1 MSPLAWLLTGVLV
14 AVLADLLI
22 VWGLRLRRAGRWP
35 KVRPIRIRVPPRL
48 PLLLLL
54 GGAAL
59 LFLGQS
65 LETPSPATGARLASQ
80 LAVFGVVLVASGGV
94 LYRLDPT
101 HTEPAHDQKGKAGIT
116 KSKAKSGRGS
126 GRNTEQALW
135 SSLLFGSAVLL
146 FIGSS
151 MNSYLFETERG
162 WLYVYTGLGLVGF
175 VLAAMG
181 FSGRGLPSRVQR
193 VLGTVSNWLGVSPS
207 RVVLLGL
214 SPALALSA
222 WLAAGD
228 SVRMRQPTIALLSWV
243 GGILSVL
250 LAGSNRPIR
259 LGHRLRFSPEVFGL
273 GGIFLIAF
281 LLRGLATEQIPWLFT
296 GDEASAG
303 LSAVQFIDGFRDNL
317 FGVAWFS
324 FPSLFF
330 FVQSLSIRIFGQT
343 EAALR
348 VVSALAGA
356 LTVPVTFALASEM
369 FGKRVAWVSAVYLA
383 VFHFHIHFS
392 RIGLNN
398 IWDGFFMAAFAAC
411 FWRAWKSNDRLAF
424 AGAGII
430 LGLSQ
435 YFYVSIRVVLPF
447 FILWCAA
454 ALIKDR
460 QAFRRL
466 LPGFSILLLGL
477 LVSSLPLAVFFLR
490 HPQEFGAPLGRVA
503 ALGPWLQA
511 ETVNTG
517 REAWELMLAQF
528 RTAALGFTSV
538 NLRLSYEPCEP
549 MLLAL
554 PASLFLMGVSLI
566 VVRVRELRSIWLGLW
581 LLAAIFVGGLSLSPP
596 ASQRYLLVVPAV
608 AILVALPLVTVAEWL
623 AEAWP
628 AWRQAATAAALAVL
642 AIAGWSDLRFYFGQF
657 ATGPAFGD
665 INTEAAQ
672 SLAVWLARQDD
683 QPFVYFLGG
692 RMGLHSHSNIA
703 YLAPQTTGSDLP
715 ETVLAPSSLDVP
727 RHTLFV
733 VLPERET
740 ELNAIQSAYPG
751 GRTFRNYGRNEIL
764 FIGYEIGGS

>member
-1 MSPLAWLLTGVLV
+1 MSPLVWVLSGALV
-14 AVLADLLI
+14 AGLADLLI
-22 VWGLRLRRAGRWP
+22 VWVMRLRRSGRWP
-35 KVRPIRIRVPPRL
+35 RLQPIRPRVPRQL

-65 LETPSPATGARLASQ
+65 LEAPSPATGARLAGQ
-80 LAVFGVVLVASGGV
+80 LAVLGVVLVAASGM
-94 LYRLDPT
+94 LYRNR
-101 HTEPAHDQKGKAGIT
+101 PAHAEPDNDQKGKTTIT
-116 KSKAKSGRGS
+116 KAKGKSGRES
-126 GRNTEQALW
+126 ERNAERAVWT
-135 SSLLFGSAVLL
+135 SLLLGSAVLL

-151 MNSYLFETERG
+151 MNSYLFETDRG
-162 WLYVYTGLGLVGF
+162 WLYVYTGLGLVCF
-175 VLAAMG
+175 FLAAIG
-181 FSGRGLPSRVQR
+181 FSRRSLPSRVQKA
-193 VLGTVSNWLGVSPS
+193 LGAVSNWLGVSPP

-214 SPALALSA
+214 SPVLALSA

-228 SVRMRQPTIALLSWV
+228 SVRMRQPTIALLSWLA
-243 GGILSVL
+243 GILLVL
-250 LAGSNRPIR
+250 IAGTNRPIR
-259 LGHRLRFSPEVFGL
+259 LGRGLRFSPEVLGL
-273 GGIFLIAF
+273 GGIFLIGF
-281 LLRGLATEQIPWLFT
+281 LLRGLATEQVPWLFT

-356 LTVPVTFALASEM
+356 LTIPVTFALANEM

-398 IWDGFFMAAFAAC
+398 IWDGFFVAAFAAC
-411 FWRAWKSNDRLAF
+411 FWRAWKSNHRLAF
-424 AGAGII
+424 AGAGIV

-447 FILWCAA
+447 FILWCAT

-460 QAFRRL
+460 QVFRLR

-477 LVSSLPLAVFFLR
+477 LVSSLPLAIFFLR

-503 ALGPWLQA
+503 ALGPWLRA
-511 ETVNTG
+511 ETLNTG
-517 REAWELMLAQF
+517 REAWELMLTQF

-538 NLRLSYEPCEP
+538 NLRLSYEPGEP

-566 VVRVRELRSIWLGLW
+566 VVRLRELRSIWLGLW
-581 LLAAIFVGGLSLSPP
+581 LMAAVFVGGLSLSPP

-628 AWRQAATAAALAVL
+628 AWRRAAVAAALAVL
-642 AIAGWSDLRFYFGQF
+642 AIAAWSDLRFYFGQF

-665 INTEAAQ
+665 INTETAQ
-672 SLAVWLARQDD
+672 SLALWLASQED

-703 YLAPQTTGSDLP
+703 YLAPQTSGLDLP
-715 ETVLAPSSLDVP
+715 EPVLAPSSLEVR

-740 ELNAIQSAYPG
+740 ELGAIQSAFPG
-751 GRTFRNYGRNEIL
+751 GRTFRNYGRNQVL